1 MDTSPLHCKNDG
13 VIQGAS
19 LFPGLPDAGIYRS
32 VCSSQRQWF
41 QGTLFCSSARYK
53 NYIVQTLSTS
63 RALPS
68 KTSSE
73 KLHEQCTSTAAR
85 PETGATLEEILR
97 QSLEVVLVQARVRM
111 GNREQQ
117 RQKGQIRMSG
127 ETLQASAQ
135 PPLLPCQGRVTLQIL
150 DPPTAQT

>member
-1 MDTSPLHCKNDG
+1 MDTFPLHRKDDG

-41 QGTLFCSSARYK
+41 QGRSFCPIEGDKKLFC
-53 NYIVQTLSTS
+53 TTPTS

-97 QSLEVVLVQARVRM
+97 QSLAVVLVQARVRM

-135 PPLLPCQGRVTLQIL
+135 LPLLPCQDRVTLRIL
-150 DPPTAQT
+150 APPTAQT

>member
-1 MDTSPLHCKNDG
+1 MGSSRVPPS
-13 VIQGAS
+13 S
-19 LFPGLPDAGIYRS
+19 LDSLMLAYTD
-32 VCSSQRQWF
+32 
-41 QGTLFCSSARYK
+41 LSAPAKGSGFKVHYF
-53 NYIVQTLSTS
+53 VQKRVVKKLCCTTPTS

-73 KLHEQCTSTAAR
+73 KLHEQCTSTVAR
-85 PETGATLEEILR
+85 RETGATLEEILR
-97 QSLEVVLVQARVRM
+97 QSLEVVLVQARVKM

-135 PPLLPCQGRVTLQIL
+135 PPLLPCQDRVTLQIL